1 MISLSRIIKSQQ
13 AHQEKS
19 KKIAIKVRTFDFIQN
34 ENAEGVNPH
43 HFQSDEFLRDA
54 KQEAETLL
62 MDAKQKAQAI
72 AAEIQQDRER
82 WENQEK
88 AMFIEQAQKEGY
100 QQGVEDGFQKGY
112 KEIAGEIAFAK
123 EVVESSKK
131 DYRQHIESAETVILN
146 LAMKVAEKIIGHQ
159 LEKDEESFLSIV
171 KRAIKEARDYRE
183 VQLHIHPVQY
193 QSILSHKE
201 ELIAIFP
208 KDTELYI
215 FPDDEIEENS
225 CIIESENGR
234 IDASVDSQLQEI
246 KVKLTELLWKGSK
259 DEN

>member
-1 MISLSRIIKSQQ
+1 MSRIIKSQQ
-13 AHQEKS
+13 AHQVKS
-19 KKIAIKVRTFDFIQN
+19 KKIAIKVRTLDFLQN
-34 ENAEGVNPH
+34 ENADVGINLQ
-43 HFQSDEFLRDA
+43 HFQSDQFQRDA

-62 MDAKQKAQAI
+62 LDAKQKAQAI
-72 AAEIQQDRER
+72 AAEIQQDREH
-82 WENQEK
+82 WENQK
-88 AMFIEQAQKEGY
+88 KVMFIEQAQKEGY

-112 KEIAGEIAFAK
+112 NEIAGDIAFAK

-131 DYRQHIESAETVILN
+131 DYRQHIESSETVILN
-146 LAMKVAEKIIGHQ
+146 LAVKVAEKIIGHQ

-246 KVKLTELLWKGSK
+246 KVKLTELLWEGNN